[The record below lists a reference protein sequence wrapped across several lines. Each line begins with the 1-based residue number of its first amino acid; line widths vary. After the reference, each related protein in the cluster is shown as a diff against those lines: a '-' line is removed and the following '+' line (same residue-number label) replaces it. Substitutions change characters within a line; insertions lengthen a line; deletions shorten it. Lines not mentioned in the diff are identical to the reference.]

1 MTMKR
6 LRRFWKA
13 LDEVP
18 GAATDRL
25 EWIDILGAEWRDIE
39 PYLKSTGRRA
49 RAVMCP
55 YPGGDG
61 CPRRVVT
68 SANGAIRAV
77 CGSRPQVCD
86 PLDLTG
92 PDVTILAL
100 DRAKLLRDLSRTLDA
115 EPADRPSGAGR
126 VMLVGRHALAA
137 GLASPIL
144 LALPGPADPLAED
157 ELRTAGLDPAG
168 SVVLVPRPSSLPAPL
183 QARLV
188 TAGHQVIPLSEAVG
202 LGATGFEALQP
213 PAILLAPIREALAA
227 RTRTA
232 GRQPVWDL
240 PSDAMWGELTFTL
253 IADEVLNVSF
263 RGQTRRLEP
272 DHLGMKDGRSG
283 KPTEAWVFLQAL
295 ARVGGSLGPMSPDVV
310 EHYKKDKQALTK
322 RLREAF
328 RIQGDP
334 ICWNR
339 RTRSY
344 QTAFVMRDERPKA
357 VRMSSPR
364 R

>member
-1 MTMKR
+1 MKR

-25 EWIDILGAEWRDIE
+25 EWTDVLGAEWRDIE
-39 PYLKSTGRRA
+39 PYLKSTGRRTTS
-49 RAVMCP
+49 VMCP

-68 SANGAIRAV
+68 GANGAIRAV
-77 CGSRPQVCD
+77 CGSRPRMCD
-86 PLDLTG
+86 ALDLKAA
-92 PDVTILAL
+92 DVTILAL
-100 DRAKLLRDLSRTLDA
+100 DRAKLLRELARAFDA
-115 EPADRPSGAGR
+115 EPADRSVGSGR

-137 GLASPIL
+137 GLASSIL
-144 LALPGPADPLAED
+144 LALPGPADPLVED
-157 ELRTAGLDPAG
+157 ELRVAGLDPAG
-168 SVVLVPRPSSLPAPL
+168 SVVLVPRPSSLPAPV

-188 TAGHQVIPLSEAVG
+188 AAGHQVIPLSEVMG
-202 LGATGFEALQP
+202 LGANGIEALQP

-227 RTRTA
+227 WTHTA
-232 GRQPVWDL
+232 GPQPVWEL

-334 ICWNR
+334 IRWNR